1 MDETLCAIRG
11 RIESLA
17 TPTGDYYIVCGRTGQ
32 QPVPIDGTW
41 FPDRETAAEAAQT
54 ATTYRAALREYDPQ
68 TPVHDFVVC
77 QQVED
82 RLSSTPVTV
91 ESSGQRREG
100 DA

>member
-1 MDETLCAIRG
+1 MDETLCAIRD

-17 TPTGDYYIVCGRTGQ
+17 TPTGDYYIVCGQTGQ

-54 ATTYRAALREYDPQ
+54 ATAYRAALREYDQ
-68 TPVHDFVVC
+68 RTPVHDFVVC

-82 RLSSTPVTV
+82 RLAGTPVTA
-91 ESSGQRREG
+91 ESAGQRREG

>member
-1 MDETLCAIRG
+1 MEETLNAIRG

-17 TPTGDYYIVCGRTGQ
+17 TPTGNYYVVCGRTGH
-32 QPVPIDGTW
+32 QPVPVDGTW

-54 ATTYRAALREYDPQ
+54 ATAYRTVLRKYDPQ

-82 RLSSTPVTV
+82 RWSNCPGTV
-91 ESSGQRREG
+91 ELTEHHQKG